1 MKERSSE
8 SFIPG
13 CYWDAAQDGAG
24 GGKPQEISVLQK
36 KMIVKIRSLYLLSC
50 FTMQNTDKKAK

>member
-1 MKERSSE
+1 MRASYPVVTGMPLKMGR
-8 SFIPG
+8 
-13 CYWDAAQDGAG
+13 G